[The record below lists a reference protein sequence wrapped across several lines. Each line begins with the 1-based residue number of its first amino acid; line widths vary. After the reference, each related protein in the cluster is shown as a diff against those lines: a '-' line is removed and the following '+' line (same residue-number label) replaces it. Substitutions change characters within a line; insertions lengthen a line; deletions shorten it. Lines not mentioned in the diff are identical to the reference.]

1 MASANARGTT
11 APHDHIVNI
20 VMGFWQSRALA
31 VAAELELPDLLAAG
45 AVPVDSLASRTR
57 TDPSSLLRL
66 MRALETIVC
75 KRSAKNLGR
84 RDSSES
90 EGDVSD
96 GIDRPGC
103 NRPVV
108 GARHQH
114 RGDPC
119 RSRAHLKISPG
130 PMRNSPMRTCLGS
143 GWVKAGIILA
153 AAVACGVATAPS
165 AVAKSKYPGDPGE
178 SWAQIAK
185 LPNWQ
190 GIWQLDWEHNLKLL
204 GLMVPT
210 NDLTPRAKAYH
221 TSFMAKQKFGEDVE
235 PQTANCLPPGMP
247 QIMTW
252 PYPIEF
258 LFNPGKVVMLIESM
272 EQERTIYTDGRG
284 HPPANTLSPTF
295 QGHSIGHWDGKTLV
309 IDTVGV
315 LPSRGP
321 GPHTGAGISTG
332 VPHDKYMRIIERIRK
347 VDNDHMLITRTII
360 DPPILKKP
368 WTVTLPYVR
377 VKGDLMEYEC
387 EEGNRDSATA
397 NGRAG
402 ERITGN

>member
-1 MASANARGTT
+1 MK
-11 APHDHIVNI
+11 
-20 VMGFWQSRALA
+20 MC
-31 VAAELELPDLLAAG
+31 
-45 AVPVDSLASRTR
+45 
-57 TDPSSLLRL
+57 LR
-66 MRALETIVC
+66 
-75 KRSAKNLGR
+75 
-84 RDSSES
+84 
-90 EGDVSD
+90 
-96 GIDRPGC
+96 
-103 NRPVV
+103 NR
-108 GARHQH
+108 
-114 RGDPC
+114 
-119 RSRAHLKISPG
+119 
-130 PMRNSPMRTCLGS
+130 
-143 GWVKAGIILA
+143 WVKAGIVLA
-153 AAVACGVATAPS
+153 AAVAFGAATASS
-165 AVAKSKYPGDPGE
+165 ATAKSKYPADQGE
-178 SWAQIAK
+178 TWAQIAK
-185 LPNWQ
+185 LPDWQ

-204 GLMVPT
+204 GLKAPT
-210 NDLTPRAKAYH
+210 NDLTPKAKAYY

-235 PQTANCLPPGMP
+235 PQTANCLAPGMP

-258 LFNPGKVVMLIESM
+258 LFNPGKVVILIESM

-284 HPPANTLSPTF
+284 HPPAKTLSPTF

-309 IDTVGV
+309 VDTVGV
-315 LPSRGP
+315 LPSTGP

-332 VPHDKYMRIIERIRK
+332 VPHDEYMHIIERIRK

-397 NGRAG
+397 SGRAG